1 MAEYGLV
8 SKTLTLTNNSSSYTA
23 TGSFYFDVTITDS
36 DTSVALTITPKQ
48 RLVYTPTSSIG
59 DDLRSCF
66 CRFDSRDE
74 YGSSSSSA
82 YWNLYNNTTAST
94 LISSTSISIHTENS
108 STASPVIQ
116 NAGSSKSVTINKTYT
131 AQNLSFFINGRL
143 EAELRA
149 GGYTSVASSSYIT
162 DSTYVSWGGTAA
174 TLTIT
179 PKTSYT
185 ITYNANGGSGAPA
198 SQTKWY
204 GENLTLQTG
213 APSKDGYTFKG
224 WATSTTNASAGTVNY
239 AAGASYTA
247 NSAATLYAV
256 WELNHISP
264 TISNIKVERCL
275 SDGTLDDEG
284 TYAKVSFNWTVFRSS
299 LTRYYGGSTTPYSS
313 NRVNSS
319 SGCIITVG
327 EKTKTVTSSNASG
340 TFSEVIGDGSFNTD
354 SAYSTSISLKD
365 APASP
370 ITATTI
376 TITGN
381 QLPKAAFPMDFNAN
395 ATAVGFFMPAPDN
408 GNGAYFGRDIF
419 IPQTVNIKKDTI
431 NASLANNNL
440 SSATYPGVIIQDAA
454 GRMLAKLEGVINAT
468 GEIGIALHSKNYNT
482 SGTAFSTSAAFL
494 STIDKSGTQV
504 TSLRGNTINIGNS
517 STSTVNVKGQAL
529 ADFIVAQGTS
539 GIWYYRKWNS
549 GVAECWGLQAK
560 SLTMV
565 SGYGTDE
572 YYTSSSETFPSG
584 LFKSGTQ
591 PIVLINRQGQEGA
604 GLVSVSVY
612 SVSNTTV
619 QYFVFN
625 SGAVYNPAPIGL
637 AIHVFGLWK

>member
-8 SKTLTLTNNSSSYTA
+8 SQTVKLAQTIGGNTSSYTA
-23 TGSFYFDVTITDS
+23 TGSFYFDVTITDG
-36 DTSVALTITPKQ
+36 DTSTTLAITPKQ
-48 RLVYTPTSSIG
+48 RLVYASTGTG
-59 DDLRSCF
+59 LYGCSCSF
-66 CRFDSRDE
+66 KK
-74 YGSSSSSA
+74 GSN
-82 YWNLYNNTTAST
+82 YHNTHGWRLNNNTTGVI
-94 LISSTSISIHTENS
+94 LIEGLSINAADQAS
-108 STASPVIQ
+108 STASPVI
-116 NAGSSKSVTINKTYT
+116 NTISSSQSVTVNKTHT
-131 AQNLSFFINGRL
+131 TQNLSLLILGSTSAQLQANGYYAG
-143 EAELRA
+143 EASHLGRE
-149 GGYTSVASSSYIT
+149 
-162 DSTYVSWGGTAA
+162 STTVYWGNSGA
-174 TLTIT
+174 TTLSIS

-198 SQTKWY
+198 NQTKWY
-204 GENLTLQTG
+204 GESLTLQTG
-213 APSKDGYTFKG
+213 TPSKEGYTFKG

-256 WELNHISP
+256 WELNHINP
-264 TISNIKVERCL
+264 TISNVKVERCL
-275 SDGTLDDEG
+275 SNGTLDDEG
-284 TYAKVSFNWTVFRSS
+284 TYAKVSFSWTVFRSS
-299 LTRYYGGSTTPYSS
+299 LARFYGGSTTPYSS
-313 NRVNSS
+313 NRINSS
-319 SGCIITVG
+319 SGCVITVG

-340 TFSEVIGDGSFNTD
+340 TFSEVVGDGSFSTD
-354 SAYSTSISLKD
+354 SAYSVSISLKD

-376 TITGN
+376 TITGY

-395 ATAVGFFMPAPDN
+395 ASAVGFFMPAPDN

-419 IPQTVNIKKDTI
+419 VPQTVNIKKDTI

-440 SSATYPGVIIQDAA
+440 SSAVYPGVLIQDTA
-454 GRMLAKLEGVINAT
+454 GRMLAKVEGVINAT

-517 STSTVNVKGQAL
+517 STSAVNVKGQAL

-539 GIWYYRKWNS
+539 GIWRYRKWNS
-549 GVAECWGLQAK
+549 GVSECWALQAK
-560 SLTMV
+560 SFTMT
-565 SGYGTDE
+565 SGYGTDQ
-572 YYTSSSETFPSG
+572 YYSSGSETFPSG

-591 PIVLINRQGQEGA
+591 PTVLMNRQGQEGT
-604 GLVSVSVY
+604 GLVSCSVY
-612 SVSNTTV
+612 SVSNTTMS
-619 QYFVFN
+619 YFVFN
-625 SGAVYNPAPIGL
+625 SGAVYNPAPLGL